1 VAEVHKILATIKT
14 ALEAGQPPINVDQPP
29 SHESKRVHEPRVAIV
44 GPEHRAE
51 LATSLARELE
61 AVGGKFA
68 GIVTPEEVANR
79 IVALAREIGATRI
92 AIGATATLDMDG
104 IGEALE
110 RADFKVIK
118 AVPVADSERSAVREQ
133 IANSDIG
140 IAEAEYGIASTGT
153 LAVIST
159 ETRPGSLTLLPTA
172 SLILVQIERLVP
184 DLATMFAALGPERL
198 AEHRLT
204 LITGPS
210 RTADIE
216 KRIVLGVH
224 GPKALHVIVVWPR
237 DE

>member
-1 VAEVHKILATIKT
+1 MAEAHKILATIKT
-14 ALEAGQPPINVDQPP
+14 ALEAGERQQYLDLANNHAPVVPPTR
-29 SHESKRVHEPRVAIV
+29 RVPIA

-61 AVGGKFA
+61 LVGGKFA
-68 GIVTPEEVANR
+68 GIVSPAELSNR
-79 IVALAREIGATRI
+79 IVTLAREIGAKVI
-92 AIGATATLDMDG
+92 AIGEGASLDMDA

-110 RADFKVIK
+110 RADIKVVK
-118 AVPVADSERSAVREQ
+118 AVPVADSERLTMREQ
-133 IANSDIG
+133 IANADLG

-172 SLILVQIERLVP
+172 SLIIVQIDRVVH
-184 DLATMFAALGPERL
+184 DLAAMLAAHGPARL
-198 AEHRLT
+198 IEHRLT

>member
-1 VAEVHKILATIKT
+1 MAEAHKILATIKT
-14 ALEAGQPPINVDQPP
+14 ALEAGHGREDF
-29 SHESKRVHEPRVAIV
+29 A
-44 GPEHRAE
+44 PEHDHAPVVAPAPKPPLAGPQHHAE

-61 AVGGKFA
+61 LVGGKFA
-68 GIVTPEEVANR
+68 GIVSPAELSNR
-79 IVALAREIGATRI
+79 IVTLAREIGAKAI
-92 AIGATATLDMDG
+92 ALGAGESIDMDA

-110 RADFKVIK
+110 RADFKVVK
-118 AVPVADSERSAVREQ
+118 AVPVADSERAAMREQ
-133 IANSDIG
+133 IANADLG

-159 ETRPGSLTLLPTA
+159 AVQPGSLTLLPTA
-172 SLILVQIERLVP
+172 SLIIVAIDRVVG
-184 DLATMFAALGPERL
+184 DLAAMFAALGPARL
-198 AEHRLT
+198 IEHRLT